1 MSARRDTAHVDDA
14 DTGSADRRPSAALA
28 NAADGELRLFL
39 EEICC
44 ELVRAHHVE
53 NDGATPQSIETI
65 REVRLG
71 APGSFADIRVAL
83 PAGTP
88 YFVEVKW
95 GYGVDETIER
105 LARKYATNPDR
116 ACQRLVVVTDHAD
129 GTARP
134 VLEATLRQRLC
145 PTLAIEIWGDGEIR
159 RRIEQSFGLRI
170 ETLSRGNIR
179 AIRDSIIRAEWRTA
193 FAGADDFLAPTLLW
207 HFSSWTL
214 RRLGRDGGLAPE
226 NVLRAGIYRDVAVVM
241 ADICAFSSYVRDTR
255 DEALVR
261 QSLTAFYSQARQA
274 IVETGGM
281 LDKFVGDEAIGLFGF
296 PDRRPGYADDA
307 LRCARR
313 LIDIGNS
320 VSEHWQSR
328 IDRVQKS
335 RGVHIG
341 IAIGDVSL
349 MPLRAFSAA
358 HHGFIGDAL
367 NMTARLMA
375 AAGPSEVLVSNG
387 FHQALS
393 AENRKSFEPIA
404 PVDGRNIGLIQCWRL
419 PRTGNG
425 STAT

>member
-1 MSARRDTAHVDDA
+1 MSVKHEATPVRAVVAPPAPDA
-14 DTGSADRRPSAALA
+14 SEPASA
-28 NAADGELRLFL
+28 GELRLFL

-44 ELVRAHHVE
+44 ELVRVHHVE
-53 NDGATPQSIETI
+53 RDGLTPESVETI

-71 APGSFADIRVAL
+71 SPGLFADIRVA
-83 PAGTP
+83 PATQAP

-95 GYGVDETIER
+95 GYDADETVER

-116 ACQRLVVVTDHAD
+116 RCQRLVVVTDHAD
-129 GTARP
+129 GEARAA
-134 VLEATLRQRLC
+134 LDAALRRRLC
-145 PTLAIEIWGDGEIR
+145 PTLAVEIWGEAEVC
-159 RRIEQSFGLRI
+159 RRIEGSFGLHI
-170 ETLSRGNIR
+170 AALSRGNIR
-179 AIRDSIIRAEWRTA
+179 AIRDSSVRAGWRAA
-193 FAGADDFLAPTLLW
+193 FAGADDYLAPTLLW
-207 HFSSWTL
+207 HFSSWSL
-214 RRLGRDGGLAPE
+214 RRLGRDRGPQDVLGAGL
-226 NVLRAGIYRDVAVVM
+226 YRGVAVVM

-296 PDRRPGYADDA
+296 PDHRPGYADDA

-341 IAIGDVSL
+341 IAMGDVSL
-349 MPLRAFSAA
+349 MPLRAFSTA

-375 AAGPSEVLVSNG
+375 AAGPSDVLVSNS
-387 FHQALS
+387 FYQALS
-393 AENRKSFEPIA
+393 GESRKGFKPID
-404 PVDGRNIGLIQCWRL
+404 PVDGRNVGLIQCWQLQR
-419 PRTGNG
+419 PEGR
-425 STAT
+425 

>member
-1 MSARRDTAHVDDA
+1 MSVKHEATPVRAVVAPPAPDA
-14 DTGSADRRPSAALA
+14 SEPASA
-28 NAADGELRLFL
+28 GELRLFL

-44 ELVRAHHVE
+44 ELVRVHHVE
-53 NDGATPQSIETI
+53 RDGLTPESVETI

-71 APGSFADIRVAL
+71 SPGLFADIRVA
-83 PAGTP
+83 PATQAP

-95 GYGVDETIER
+95 GYDADETVER

-116 ACQRLVVVTDHAD
+116 RCQRLVVVTDHAD
-129 GTARP
+129 GEARAA
-134 VLEATLRQRLC
+134 LDAALRQRLC
-145 PTLAIEIWGDGEIR
+145 PTLAVEIWGEAEVC
-159 RRIEQSFGLRI
+159 RRIEGSFGLHI
-170 ETLSRGNIR
+170 AALSRGNIR
-179 AIRDSIIRAEWRTA
+179 AIRDSIVRAEWRAA
-193 FAGADDFLAPTLLW
+193 FAGADDYLAPTLLW
-207 HFSSWTL
+207 HFSSWSL
-214 RRLGRDGGLAPE
+214 RRLGRDRGPQD
-226 NVLRAGIYRDVAVVM
+226 VLRAGIYRGVAVVM

-296 PDRRPGYADDA
+296 PDHRPGYADDA

-341 IAIGDVSL
+341 IAMGDVSL
-349 MPLRAFSAA
+349 MPLRAFSTA

-375 AAGPSEVLVSNG
+375 AAGPSDVLVSNS
-387 FHQALS
+387 FYQALS
-393 AENRKSFEPIA
+393 GESRKGFKPID
-404 PVDGRNIGLIQCWRL
+404 PVDGRNVGLIQCWQLQR
-419 PRTGNG
+419 PEGR
-425 STAT
+425 